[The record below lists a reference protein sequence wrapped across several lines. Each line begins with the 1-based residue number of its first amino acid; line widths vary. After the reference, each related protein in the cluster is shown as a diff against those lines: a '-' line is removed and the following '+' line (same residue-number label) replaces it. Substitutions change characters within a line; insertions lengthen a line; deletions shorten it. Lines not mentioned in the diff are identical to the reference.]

1 MYPIANELK
10 VGNNQLDSYLPVRNK
25 NNDIS
30 WQFVTGLVLSYA
42 LKRKIEAYDPEQF
55 REDCKTHLQELLDE
69 PAFWSVLERMYF
81 SSQDIFRVSPLFY
94 CSTPSLMV
102 KK

>member
-1 MYPIANELK
+1 MLT
-10 VGNNQLDSYLPVRNK
+10 GNLLLAS
-25 NNDIS
+25 
-30 WQFVTGLVLSYA
+30 VLSYA
-42 LKRKIEAYDPEQF
+42 LKRKIEAYDPDQF
-55 REDCKTHLQELLDE
+55 REDCKIHMQELLDE

-94 CSTPSLMV
+94 FFTPSLMV

>member
-1 MYPIANELK
+1 MYPIATELK

-30 WQFVTGLVLSYA
+30 WQFVTGLALSYA
-42 LKRKIEAYDPEQF
+42 LKRKIEAYDPDQF
-55 REDCKTHLQELLDE
+55 REDCKRHMQELLDE
-69 PAFWSVLERMYF
+69 PAFWSVLNGC
-81 SSQDIFRVSPLFY
+81 IFPVRIFFVYPLFFY
-94 CSTPSLMV
+94 CFTLSLWA

>member
-1 MYPIANELK
+1 MYPIATELK

-30 WQFVTGLVLSYA
+30 WQFVTGLALSYA
-42 LKRKIEAYDPEQF
+42 LKRKIEAYDPDQF
-55 REDCKTHLQELLDE
+55 REDCKTHMQELLDE
-69 PAFWSVLERMYF
+69 PAFWSVLNGCIFPVRIF
-81 SSQDIFRVSPLFY
+81 SVYPLFFY
-94 CSTPSLMV
+94 CFTLSLWA